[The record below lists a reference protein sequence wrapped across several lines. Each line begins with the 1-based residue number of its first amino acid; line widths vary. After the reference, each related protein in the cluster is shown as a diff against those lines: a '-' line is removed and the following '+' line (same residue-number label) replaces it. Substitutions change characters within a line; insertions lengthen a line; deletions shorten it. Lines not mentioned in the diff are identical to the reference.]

1 MKFQRYLFNMELKKF
16 KNILENTLS
25 KEIKRYIISEANDT
39 HEKYHIML
47 DGEPIATFDSM
58 DKAEE
63 ELPKYQK
70 NHPDKELII
79 EKGMYESYHDMIDK
93 LDEMG
98 EELDEIES
106 NEMEN
111 LKEKEE
117 MCNECGGEMK
127 EGECMECGEKM
138 VKESTKKKKTVR
150 LKESEFV
157 KMLAKIVS
165 ESVPGIEITKRAQ
178 NQSKKDNEAYASEVK
193 AKMVKANTF
202 ENNDNPEFPK
212 QIGKGEKVA
221 RVNTDD
227 EDEIVSD
234 NRGGGLE
241 DLNYGIEPSEMFKD
255 RAKKAIVG
263 DKTMGNSH
271 DAANVVKSDLGEK
284 IAKKIERKKDKKKKE
299 TRVSW
304 GHAWKEPTDVN
315 INESVDESKKMLN
328 EEIERMKNLT
338 LYNKKTQ

>member
-1 MKFQRYLFNMELKKF
+1 MELNKF
-16 KNILENTLS
+16 KNILESSLA
-25 KEIKRYIISEANDT
+25 KEIRKYIISEAENSG
-39 HEKYHIML
+39 EKFHIMC
-47 DGEPIATFDSM
+47 DGEPIATFDNM

-70 NHPDKELII
+70 SHPDKELII
-79 EKGMYESYHDMIDK
+79 EKGVYESYEDMIEK

-98 EELDEIES
+98 EELEEMES
-106 NEMEN
+106 NDMEE
-111 LKEKEE
+111 LEEKDQ
-117 MCNECGGEMK
+117 MCEQCGGEMN
-127 EGECMECGEKM
+127 EGECMECGSKM
-138 VKESTKKKKTVR
+138 VKESKKRKIR
-150 LKESEFV
+150 IKESEFV
-157 KMLAKIVS
+157 KLIANIVS
-165 ESVPGIEITKRAQ
+165 ESVPGLEITKRAQ

-193 AKMVKANTF
+193 SKMEKASKF
-202 ENNDNPEFPK
+202 DGNDNPEFPK

-227 EDEIVSD
+227 EDEIVAD

-241 DLNYGIEPSEMFKD
+241 DLDYATEPSEMFKD

-263 DKTMGNSH
+263 HKTMGNSQ
-271 DAANVVKSDLGEK
+271 DAANVMKSDLGEK
-284 IAKKIERKKDKKKKE
+284 IVKKIERKKDKTKKD

-315 INESVDESKKMLN
+315 INESEGSSKKILN
-328 EEIERMKNLT
+328 EEIQRMKNLT